1 MAAPALIGRRA
12 ELDAIQAVLAAAH
25 DGRSGVLVV
34 RGAAGVGKTALL
46 EQAAEAAHDFR
57 VLRAEGVEAESELAF
72 AGLHQLLRPLSP
84 LFASLPAPQRSAL
97 EAVFGVADGPGG
109 DRLVVASGARSLLAE
124 AAEEQPLLCV
134 VDDLQWLDRPSAE
147 ALGFVARRLDAEPI
161 ALLLALR
168 DGAPVPAGLARFPLL
183 ALGGLGR
190 DDARAV
196 LARAARP
203 LAPADR
209 DRVLAAADGNPLA
222 LLELP
227 SGPLGSGDGA
237 AMGSVERSFAERV
250 AALPSSGR
258 RAVLLAAADDDPT
271 GATALRALPLAGL
284 TVADLAAAEEEGLL
298 RVAGERLAF
307 RHPLVRSAAYGLA
320 PFADRREAHAAL
332 ARALT
337 APADADRRAWHRAA
351 AAAAP
356 DAEVADALERS
367 AERARAR
374 GGHAAAGAAL
384 ERAAQLTAEEPA
396 RARRLA
402 AAAESARLA
411 GDVDHAAALAGAA
424 LDLVADGETAARA
437 TAIRGAIRAHRGDF
451 EAGEADLSEAARA
464 LAARRPRDA
473 LRVALL
479 AAETAAVSGRYALGI
494 ATARWAAALDVGEG
508 DVERALVAYAGG
520 MARLFEGSPAEARA
534 RFATALELAGR
545 SGDPQALTWA
555 AIGAVYVGDIATG
568 GRALARA
575 IAVARERGA
584 LGSVAFALQALANV
598 ELIEGRPALAGT
610 DAAEGIT
617 LAQESGEESAAAHCR
632 ALLAWQAA
640 VRGNEEQAGAL
651 AGEALAW
658 AATHPQRLAAESA
671 HRALALLDLGRG
683 RHEAALER
691 LAALAGGPDAHP
703 ARRMLVVGDLV
714 EAAVGCGRADEA
726 AAPLRD
732 LAAWTRATGSAWG
745 AATAAGAAVQLAQD
759 ADAAE
764 AAFAE
769 AVAAH
774 AAIALPFDR
783 GRLEL
788 RFGELQRRARR
799 RIDARR
805 HLRAALDLFA
815 QVGAAPWERRA
826 AAELRATGETARR
839 RDASTLDELTPQE
852 GQIARM
858 VAEGATNREVAGR
871 LFLSP
876 RTVDYH
882 LRKVFQKLG
891 ITTRTQLAG
900 LDW

>member
-97 EAVFGVADGPGG
+97 EAMFGVADGQVG
-109 DRLVVASGARSLLAE
+109 DRLVVASGALSLLAE

-227 SGPLGSGDGA
+227 SGPLGTGDGA

-632 ALLAWQAA
+632 ALR
-640 VRGNEEQAGAL
+640 VRRGP
-651 AGEALAW
+651 GE
-658 AATHPQRLAAESA
+658 RLAAESA